1 MEAKLLKGPT
11 MPAWSKIAIPLVAV
25 AVAGIAYFY
34 FSQPSPCE
42 SDPRSRECF
51 EFMLETHLAR

>member
-1 MEAKLLKGPT
+1 